1 METKVNFAAV
11 GAFVLLLGAAFVAA
25 VLWLSAGGSSS
36 KKQYDLY
43 LAVVNESVSGLNVNA
58 PVKYLGVDVGR
69 VRDIRLDPVNPQ
81 EVKLTFAIERG
92 TPIKRDTEAV
102 LRTQGLTGIAYVE
115 LSGGTLTE
123 PPLQGGAD
131 GSLPVIRTK
140 PSLAARLENVM
151 TAVLTNVD
159 RTAANINAL
168 LNDENRDA
176 VKSVLADTAQLTR
189 ALASQNAIIASTLV
203 NADRTARNTARAT
216 EKLGPL
222 IERVSRSAAAVDQI
236 AVSAVRMTGS
246 AEQTINAIGGS
257 VRHVSDETLPEI
269 DRLLAEIGTLTH
281 SLRRLSEQTERSP
294 SSLLRGRVANAPGP
308 GEKARP

>member
-1 METKVNFAAV
+1 METKVNHAAV

-25 VLWLSAGGSSS
+25 VLWLASGGSS

-43 LAVVNESVSGLNVNA
+43 LAVVNESVSGLNLNA

-69 VRDIRLDPVNPQ
+69 VRDVKLNPANPQ
-81 EVKLTFAIERG
+81 EVQLTFAIERG

-115 LSGGTLTE
+115 LSGGTLSE

-168 LNDENRDA
+168 LDDGNRQA
-176 VKSVLADTAQLTR
+176 VSSVLKDTAQLTR
-189 ALASQNAIIASTLV
+189 ALAAQNATIAATIA
-203 NADRTARNTARAT
+203 NADRTARNTAVAT

-222 IERVSRSAAAVDQI
+222 IDRVARSAAALDQI

-257 VRHVSDETLPEI
+257 VRQVSDETLPEVN
-269 DRLLAEIGTLTH
+269 RLLGEIGTLTH

-294 SSLLRGRVANAPGP
+294 SSLLRGRLPVAPGP